1 MTNSNLDDARAS
13 ALLILQEFGVSSP
26 PVPVERIIK
35 SRKIVLQYAPLD
47 EDLSGMAYIK
57 DGVGI
62 IGVNALHHP
71 NRQRFS
77 AAHELAHHV
86 LHASEISQAVHVDKG
101 IRVLFRDDASALG
114 TDPMEIDANAFASE
128 LLIPGYLLADALEGG
143 GVETVD
149 PEALF
154 AIRGVRPRAHP
165 PDFVGAAVAF
175 ADDVAAPSAPSST
188 AAPFDSPSGPG

>member
-1 MTNSNLDDARAS
+1 MIAADQDRAREAARS
-13 ALLILQEFGVSSP
+13 ILRELGVSAP

-57 DGVGI
+57 NGVGI

-86 LHASEISQAVHVDKG
+86 LHAEEIRQAVHVDKG
-101 IRVLFRDDASALG
+101 IRVLFRDDVSALG
-114 TDPMEIDANAFASE
+114 TEPMEIEANAFASE
-128 LLIPGYLLADALEGG
+128 LLIPGELLAAALEGG
-143 GVETVD
+143 GVDLEDEAGV
-149 PEALF
+149 EALARRF
-154 AIRGVRPRAHP
+154 RVS
-165 PDFVGAAVAF
+165 
-175 ADDVAAPSAPSST
+175 PSAMRYRLSR
-188 AAPFDSPSGPG
+188 F

>member
-1 MTNSNLDDARAS
+1 MTNSSPEDARAS
-13 ALLILQEFGVSSP
+13 ALLILQEFGVSVP

-47 EDLSGMAYIK
+47 EDLSGMAYIM

-77 AAHELAHHV
+77 AAHELAHHI
-86 LHASEISQAVHVDKG
+86 LHAPEISQAVHVDKG
-101 IRVLFRDDASALG
+101 IRVLFRDDVSALG
-114 TDPMEIDANAFASE
+114 TDPMEIEANAFASE

-143 GVETVD
+143 GVDLED
-149 PEALF
+149 ES
-154 AIRGVRPRAHP
+154 AIEVLARRFRV
-165 PDFVGAAVAF
+165 
-175 ADDVAAPSAPSST
+175 ST
-188 AAPFDSPSGPG
+188 AAMRFRLARL

>member
-1 MTNSNLDDARAS
+1 MIAADQDRAREAARS
-13 ALLILQEFGVSSP
+13 ILRELGVSAP

-57 DGVGI
+57 NGVGI

-86 LHASEISQAVHVDKG
+86 LHAEEIQQAVHVDKG
-101 IRVLFRDDASALG
+101 IRILFRDDVSALG
-114 TDPMEIDANAFASE
+114 TEPMEIEANAFASE
-128 LLIPGYLLADALEGG
+128 LLIPGELLAAALEGG
-143 GVETVD
+143 GVDLED
-149 PEALF
+149 EAGIEALARRF
-154 AIRGVRPRAHP
+154 RVS
-165 PDFVGAAVAF
+165 
-175 ADDVAAPSAPSST
+175 PSAMRYRLSR
-188 AAPFDSPSGPG
+188 F

>member
-1 MTNSNLDDARAS
+1 VTIADQDRAREAARS
-13 ALLILQEFGVSSP
+13 ILRELGVSAP

-57 DGVGI
+57 DGIGI

-86 LHASEISQAVHVDKG
+86 LHAPDIRQAVHVDKG
-101 IRVLFRDDASALG
+101 IRVLFRDDLSALG
-114 TDPMEIDANAFASE
+114 TEPMEIEANAFASE
-128 LLIPGYLLADALEGG
+128 LLIPGELLAAALEGG
-143 GVETVD
+143 GVDIEDEARV
-149 PEALF
+149 EALARKF
-154 AIRGVRPRAHP
+154 RVS
-165 PDFVGAAVAF
+165 
-175 ADDVAAPSAPSST
+175 PSAMR
-188 AAPFDSPSGPG
+188 FRLIRL

>member
-1 MTNSNLDDARAS
+1 MANSNPEGARAS
-13 ALLILQEFGVSSP
+13 ARVILQEFGVSAP

-35 SRKIVLQYAPLD
+35 ARKIVLQYAPLD

-77 AAHELAHHV
+77 AAHELAHHI
-86 LHASEISQAVHVDKG
+86 LHATEISQAVHVDKG
-101 IRVLFRDDASALG
+101 IRVLFRDDVSALG

-143 GVETVD
+143 GVDLED
-149 PEALF
+149 ES
-154 AIRGVRPRAHP
+154 AIEVLARRFRV
-165 PDFVGAAVAF
+165 
-175 ADDVAAPSAPSST
+175 ST
-188 AAPFDSPSGPG
+188 AAMRFRLASL